1 MKRILTALLIFTM
14 VFCLIS
20 CGGNNAEQAK
30 QSSADG
36 FIVIAQ
42 KSDITSL
49 DPHLHNDVSSAS
61 VTRNVFETLVKLNNK
76 TMQFE
81 NWLAKDLVYK
91 DPKTLEIS
99 LREGITFS
107 NGEPLTAEDVKF
119 SLDRQKKSGKVG
131 HLIAMVGDIEVVD
144 KLKVVLHLKTP
155 SSALTSSL
163 SHMGSSI
170 MCKKVVEPLDAAGKQ
185 MESSET
191 VIGTGPFTFKSW
203 TLGSQFELVRNENYW
218 NEKAK
223 SPGLIFKVI
232 PEETSRMVALEAGEI
247 DVLIDVPSI
256 SVNDIKANANLK
268 MEEYITTVL
277 NGIAFNVTKEPFNNK
292 ALRQAVA
299 HCIDRDAIIKIQS
312 NGYAVPN
319 YSCIGVAAIGYTPD
333 IKKYEYDLEKAKAK
347 LKEGGKPDGFKF
359 TCTLR
364 SESQARALQVVQAAC
379 REVGIELVLDQVER
393 AMYVE
398 RIGKGLHQS
407 SFAGWVANAEPD
419 NTYRPLFSKAT
430 VAAGGYNYACFWDQ
444 RIEELLE
451 KGSTT
456 NDNNEKL
463 QAYTDIAKVVAEE
476 CAIIGFSSDMG
487 FIAMRKNIEG
497 FDVSSI
503 YMHNFDKLH
512 TVK

>member
-203 TLGSQFELVRNENYW
+203 TLGSQFE
-218 NEKAK
+218 
-223 SPGLIFKVI
+223 
-232 PEETSRMVALEAGEI
+232 AG
-247 DVLIDVPSI
+247 
-256 SVNDIKANANLK
+256 
-268 MEEYITTVL
+268 
-277 NGIAFNVTKEPFNNK
+277 
-292 ALRQAVA
+292 
-299 HCIDRDAIIKIQS
+299 
-312 NGYAVPN
+312 
-319 YSCIGVAAIGYTPD
+319 
-333 IKKYEYDLEKAKAK
+333 KK
-347 LKEGGKPDGFKF
+347 
-359 TCTLR
+359 
-364 SESQARALQVVQAAC
+364 
-379 REVGIELVLDQVER
+379 
-393 AMYVE
+393 
-398 RIGKGLHQS
+398 
-407 SFAGWVANAEPD
+407 
-419 NTYRPLFSKAT
+419 
-430 VAAGGYNYACFWDQ
+430 
-444 RIEELLE
+444 
-451 KGSTT
+451 
-456 NDNNEKL
+456 
-463 QAYTDIAKVVAEE
+463 
-476 CAIIGFSSDMG
+476 
-487 FIAMRKNIEG
+487 
-497 FDVSSI
+497 
-503 YMHNFDKLH
+503 
-512 TVK
+512 